1 MKSKAQMF
9 RLNPQQLC
17 LVFLLLLSGAG
28 QIWAQNNPNPNDQ
41 TTSPREQKSDALV
54 TPGNSEKGSSSEKTN
69 RKSDSLRAKVEAEN
83 NQNQD
88 QQPLR
93 ERNNAD
99 KNQRPESNQTEKRM
113 TLVVTE
119 DVAEYQLTDEVDVV
133 VIAPVGDNKLSTT
146 IKITRPKSKS
156 NFEKTTQVAAQEFP
170 SCSWEKV
177 NGSVRDPFDAQSKIC
192 YEALATP
199 RDPFLKPIAT
209 VTVFGGQLQHPQQ
222 FIPGWQPTSDQLRR
236 TVAGFDPQWIDW
248 IVAYATAENVDP
260 LLVLEVMRWES
271 SFKPWIKSPVGAGG
285 LMQFMPGTAAR
296 FGINPFDER
305 QAIFGG
311 SRYLGFLLRRYN
323 GNVLSA
329 LAGYNAGE
337 GAVDAFLNCRTLRAG
352 KKVINPLGRCTANGI
367 PPYQETQKY
376 AAGIWAN
383 YQYSVKRAEG
393 ITDMRQRIAVNVR
406 FRIINS
412 EVVGIN
418 KQQTEIDRN

>member
-1 MKSKAQMF
+1 MKSKAQLF
-9 RLNPQQLC
+9 RLDPNKLC
-17 LVFLLLLSGAG
+17 LVFLLLLSGTGLIWG
-28 QIWAQNNPNPNDQ
+28 QTNPDPKDKINP
-41 TTSPREQKSDALV
+41 TREQKTDALK
-54 TPGNSEKGSSSEKTN
+54 TPDSTKKGSSSEKTN
-69 RKSDSLRAKVEAEN
+69 RKEESLRAKVEAEN
-83 NQNQD
+83 NQDQN

-93 ERNNAD
+93 ERNIAEQNH
-99 KNQRPESNQTEKRM
+99 RPENTPTDKM

-119 DVAEYQLTDEVDVV
+119 DVAEFQLTDEIDI
-133 VIAPVGDNKLSTT
+133 VIPVEENKLPTT
-146 IKITRPKSKS
+146 LNNARPKSKP
-156 NFEKTTQVAAQEFP
+156 NFENTTSIPAQDFS
-170 SCSWEKV
+170 SCNWDKV
-177 NGSVRDPFDAQSKIC
+177 TGNVRDPFDAQIKIC

-209 VTVFGGQLQHPQQ
+209 VIVSGSDMQQ
-222 FIPGWQPTSDQLRR
+222 SQQIFPNWQPTSDQLRR
-236 TVAGFDPQWIDW
+236 TEAGFDPQWIDW
-248 IVAYATAENVDP
+248 IIAYASAENVDP

-285 LMQFMPGTAAR
+285 LMQFMPATAER
-296 FGINPFDER
+296 FGINPFNEQ

-337 GAVDAFLNCRTLRAG
+337 GAVDAFLNCRSLRAG

-406 FRIINS
+406 FRILNS
-412 EVVGIN
+412 EVVGLN
-418 KQQTEIDRN
+418 KQKTETDRN